1 LVSFIKSN
9 VILIPSSDSVKVI
22 DLPIVHIFQF
32 VLTILRKRRL
42 TNWRL
47 LMKDEVKETS
57 DGLNQLFEIINAK
70 GDLGELKNIVD
81 GKEVKT
87 GPSKDQQAN
96 EDLT

>member
-1 LVSFIKSN
+1 
-9 VILIPSSDSVKVI
+9 
-22 DLPIVHIFQF
+22 
-32 VLTILRKRRL
+32 
-42 TNWRL
+42 
-47 LMKDEVKETS
+47 MKDEVKETS

-87 GPSKDQQAN
+87 ALTKDQQAN